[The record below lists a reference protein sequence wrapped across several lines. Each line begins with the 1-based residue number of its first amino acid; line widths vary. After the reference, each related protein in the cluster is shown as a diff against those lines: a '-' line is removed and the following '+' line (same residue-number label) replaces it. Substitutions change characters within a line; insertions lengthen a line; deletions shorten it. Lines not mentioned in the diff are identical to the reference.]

1 MYLGSLETKMKSAM
15 KNYFK
20 CRFFSINTALMT
32 VVLMQFAGIAWADV
46 QLELGARFEALTLD
60 EGITFT
66 CPISACQSD
75 DSACRMMEESCSGAS
90 INEAQE
96 GIMFGGVLGIRLDMS
111 PWTMGIRLV
120 ASIGRFKPQGEVDK
134 ETSTTL
140 THVSFEIPL
149 EANISI
155 KWIEFFV
162 QVTPRLGLMNYS
174 FNRDSVD
181 NRAVE
186 DPDTVTLGVLLSAG
200 IRLGDG
206 DWRFGAQ
213 GGYVAHPYISG
224 HMIQATTIRQ

>member
-1 MYLGSLETKMKSAM
+1 VDNG
-15 KNYFK
+15 
-20 CRFFSINTALMT
+20 
-32 VVLMQFAGIAWADV
+32 
-46 QLELGARFEALTLD
+46 
-60 EGITFT
+60 
-66 CPISACQSD
+66 
-75 DSACRMMEESCSGAS
+75 DS
-90 INEAQE
+90 
-96 GIMFGGVLGIRLDMS
+96 
-111 PWTMGIRLV
+111 
-120 ASIGRFKPQGEVDK
+120 VDK